1 MRAQSEKEW
10 QRNILRARDLIEAL
24 TTNVSA
30 SSPERQ
36 DILRQAVQELSTTL
50 EELNVADEELRV
62 QSEEL
67 VATRHQVEIQRLN
80 YQTLFTLAPD
90 AYLVTDTA
98 GVIQE
103 ANRKAGELL
112 GVREDFLQGKP
123 ISLFFPAEERPHYRA
138 LLLKLARSD
147 ALPNSEIDMHIQPR
161 NGPTVATAVMISVI
175 RQSQA
180 SGWRS
185 VGLRWIVRDMTL
197 RNRNEEQIKSQ
208 LRRLTVLSAI
218 NTAIT
223 ATLDLDS
230 VVDVLFDK
238 LEEFFT
244 YPIVITVRLLHPDTG
259 ELEPLFCRNIDDGEW
274 KGSAMIVPGPR
285 AREAIGSGRPLAI
298 TDLLNDSRTIRTEFY
313 RKYGIASALTVPL
326 RLKDDVIG
334 IVTVYSKEKHDFTAE
349 EIELLTSVGQQAAIA
364 IQNSRLYEEV
374 KKQSAELQVA
384 HSRLEEKVE
393 ERTAELARTNDAL
406 RGEIAERRKIE
417 ERLRESEAKLRVLT
431 QEQEQQLIASD
442 RLVSVGELAASIA
455 HEFNNPLQIIMGF
468 AQELIEEEQQP
479 GPRHD
484 GLKIIEAET
493 VRCRE
498 LIRNLM
504 NFARP
509 QSAKPEATDVE
520 PIVGNASRLAWHY
533 LVKAKVRLETDIAPG
548 LPAIKGDANQLQ
560 QVLIN
565 LLFNAAEAMPSGG
578 EVKITAAVSAD
589 KTIVL
594 SVADTGVGI
603 PETALPHIFR
613 PFFTTKQKKGMGLGL
628 SICERI
634 VRSHG
639 GRIAVESATGRGTT
653 FHLHFPIAEEN
664 YERAS

>member
-1 MRAQSEKEW
+1 MK
-10 QRNILRARDLIEAL
+10 RARELLDALIGRAD
-24 TTNVSA
+24 A
-30 SSPERQ
+30 SPHEQ
-36 DILRQAVQELSTTL
+36 QVLRQALQELSTAL
-50 EELNVADEELRV
+50 EEVIVAEEELSV

-67 VATRHQVEIQRLN
+67 AATRNEVETQRRN
-80 YQTLFTLAPD
+80 YHSLFTLAPD

-98 GVIQE
+98 GVIQQ
-103 ANRKAGELL
+103 ANDKAAVLL
-112 GVREDFLQGKP
+112 GVREDFLHGKP
-123 ISLFFPAEERPHYRA
+123 ITLFFPAEYRPTYRA
-138 LLLKLARSD
+138 MLLKLARSD
-147 ALPNSEIDMHIQPR
+147 ALPDSEIDMQLQPR
-161 NGPTVATAVMISVI
+161 NGPPIPAAVTISVM

-180 SGWRS
+180 SGWRP
-185 VGLRWIVRDMTL
+185 VGLRWIIRDMTA
-197 RNRNEEQIKSQ
+197 RKRNEDLIKTQI
-208 LRRLTVLSAI
+208 RRLTVLSAI
-218 NTAIT
+218 NAAIT
-223 ATLDLDS
+223 STLDLDS

-244 YPIVITVRLLHPDTG
+244 YSTVITVRLLHAESG
-259 ELEPLFCRNIDDGEW
+259 ELEPLFCRNIDADEW
-274 KGSAMIVPGPR
+274 KASAMILPGPR
-285 AREAIGSGRPLAI
+285 AREAIGSGKPLAI
-298 TDLLNDSRTIRTEFY
+298 ADLLNDSRTIRSDFY
-313 RKYGIASALTVPL
+313 RRHGINSAMTVPL
-326 RLKDDVIG
+326 RLKDEVIG
-334 IVTVYSKEKHDFTAE
+334 ILTVYSKEKHEFTAE
-349 EIELLTSVGQQAAIA
+349 EIDLLTSVGQQAAIA

-374 KKQSAELQVA
+374 KKQSAELQAA
-384 HSRLEEKVE
+384 HTRLEEKVE

-468 AQELIEEEQQP
+468 AQELLDEEQQI
-479 GPRHD
+479 GPRRD

-520 PIVGNASRLAWHY
+520 PILANASRLAWHY
-533 LVKAKVRLETDIAPG
+533 LVKAKVRLQTDIAPD

-565 LLFNAAEAMPSGG
+565 LLFNAAEAMPNGG
-578 EVKITAAVSAD
+578 EVKIAAAVSGD
-589 KTIVL
+589 KTIVI
-594 SVADTGVGI
+594 SVTDTGIGI
-603 PETALPHIFR
+603 PDSALPHVFR

-634 VRSHG
+634 VRGHG
-639 GRIAVESATGRGTT
+639 GHIAIESAPGRGTT